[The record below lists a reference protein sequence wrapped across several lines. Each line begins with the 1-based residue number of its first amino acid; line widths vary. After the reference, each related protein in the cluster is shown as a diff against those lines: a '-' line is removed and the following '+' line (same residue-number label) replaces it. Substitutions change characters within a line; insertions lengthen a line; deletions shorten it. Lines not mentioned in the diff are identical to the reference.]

1 MNYII
6 CTRTNRKFNK
16 NNLYLGRWAI
26 EDKDQFLENKNNLL
40 KYHWSNFPKIEK
52 DEKYLYNLTNNIFP
66 FLYKTLNK
74 IHKKNFSHKFWR
86 FILYPWLY
94 YYLSIT
100 YDRWETIIFA
110 SKLRKKFLINKSII
124 YNKKIID
131 FQDFIKTTQG
141 DAWNQ
146 KLFEDIIYFNR
157 YKFKKN
163 DIIYHEKQKIYK
175 YYKLKKIVIFF
186 LFNNL
191 LLKKINFLFTKKK
204 YNFYFVKNIFPIK
217 IKFFSF
223 LKKSYSSIFENLI
236 ESYNLFIINLH
247 IPNFSKRGDV
257 IKNLITS
264 KFNGKKKFENFVFK
278 RIANEIPQSFV
289 ENFDNY
295 IDNCFSISKSKIF
308 VSSYVNSRDSYYKFQ
323 IAKQLETGSKLVIIE
338 HGGSFLLKDIYYKF
352 LKKMNII
359 YLSWFKDNKHSQIP
373 TNPLIFKI
381 QKSLSHK
388 NKLGIIPSPSFRFG
402 IRPTYPG
409 RYSEINFLRYN
420 KLQIFNDNLNYEIR
434 EKILIKSSKFS
445 KDISP
450 DYNYLLQNIFGANKI
465 FNKKIYKFINY
476 SKIIICTYPET
487 TFSEALI
494 SGKPTVLFF
503 NHENWF
509 SNKSNDIN
517 AKFVVKMKKYN
528 LIIEDPLKLAEH
540 INNIWHNPYDWYN
553 SKEIVNLRDY
563 FMNYSLSISKTDDIF
578 AQKKKWKKIFDNV

>member
-1 MNYII
+1 
-6 CTRTNRKFNK
+6 
-16 NNLYLGRWAI
+16 
-26 EDKDQFLENKNNLL
+26 L
-40 KYHWSNFPKIEK
+40 KR
-52 DEKYLYNLTNNIFP
+52 D
-66 FLYKTLNK
+66 
-74 IHKKNFSHKFWR
+74 
-86 FILYPWLY
+86 
-94 YYLSIT
+94 
-100 YDRWETIIFA
+100 
-110 SKLRKKFLINKSII
+110 
-124 YNKKIID
+124 KII
-131 FQDFIKTTQG
+131 
-141 DAWNQ
+141 
-146 KLFEDIIYFNR
+146 
-157 YKFKKN
+157 
-163 DIIYHEKQKIYK
+163 K
-175 YYKLKKIVIFF
+175 YV
-186 LFNNL
+186 
-191 LLKKINFLFTKKK
+191 
-204 YNFYFVKNIFPIK
+204 
-217 IKFFSF
+217 
-223 LKKSYSSIFENLI
+223 KKSKFYS
-236 ESYNLFIINLH
+236 
-247 IPNFSKRGDV
+247 
-257 IKNLITS
+257 KN
-264 KFNGKKKFENFVFK
+264 KFENFVFK

-295 IDNCFSISKSKIF
+295 VKNCFSIAKSKIF

-445 KDISP
+445 KDIST

-494 SGKPTVLFF
+494 S
-503 NHENWF
+503 
-509 SNKSNDIN
+509 
-517 AKFVVKMKKYN
+517 
-528 LIIEDPLKLAEH
+528 
-540 INNIWHNPYDWYN
+540 
-553 SKEIVNLRDY
+553 
-563 FMNYSLSISKTDDIF
+563 
-578 AQKKKWKKIFDNV
+578 